1 MPALAVDTGYFDAA
15 LRIVNIALHGRINQT
30 AQTSLANDIL
40 CVAAGLRSAALIEQ
54 LYLNPNDI
62 ERIQS
67 MFHHT
72 TRFHH
77 LDLLSIGDNDHI
89 FIIHRALLLQDIHDY
104 LSGSEQGL
112 RRVFVNV
119 DYLLSQPEILPGKR
133 YEPLDKYLQE
143 HVLPDLQMRIQCWDQ
158 AELCYLPLPAPD
170 QHRGDSTM
178 IGVDETTT
186 ATTATTGTETAV
198 ATDDDTGLS
207 MVTLSGWLLGY
218 PVNYVL
224 PTIARMK
231 ARKRAARTLKRR
243 ERVLTRQ
250 RKAAAKLLRHQQQ
263 QQQQAMDSDDQVLPT
278 TAIGTGIGGVVDDSA
293 DCSSCGDDGNMSDDE
308 GDGDKYTQGHDQ
320 ANVEEEDDDENEEDE
335 DSSHNSLA
343 NRVLVL
349 TQINLSANEDV
360 HGLQDHCLLSFNYP
374 SALLDR
380 TVPAMMKG
388 VEMSTTSAQLP
399 TAPASPLWLSVHSNN
414 NSNSATT
421 EAASQELNP
430 FETSLLP
437 NNSSGNQ
444 GATSTSYSTAMPG
457 ALPPTPPYIL
467 ATTVPSSSTTTAPVV
482 PSIILSP
489 SPSYLAPPAVHQ
501 HNSQHRQRRGRSSSS
516 RHPFD
521 LTPDSSDD
529 LSSSSSSPSSRSPYI
544 QEHSHFHAQ
553 SHHQHRSN
561 SRPRRRRSSPNP
573 TTSES
578 EINPV
583 HAYRFYRSEEPF
595 YQHHR
600 QQHRMHCREKEKR
613 EEVEDHDLLPPSHPD
628 ICAAGRSLL
637 EIMHL
642 RFQRQGVWKTWQ
654 VGQQT
659 VTLPVVAL

>member
-104 LSGSEQGL
+104 LSGSEQSL

-119 DYLLSQPEILPGKR
+119 DYLLSQPEI
-133 YEPLDKYLQE
+133 E

-178 IGVDETTT
+178 IRVDQTAT
-186 ATTATTGTETAV
+186 ATTATTDTETAV

-207 MVTLSGWLLGY
+207 MVTLLGWLLGY

-231 ARKRAARTLKRR
+231 ARKRAARALKRR

-278 TAIGTGIGGVVDDSA
+278 TAIGTGIGGVVHDSA

-320 ANVEEEDDDENEEDE
+320 ANVKEEDDDENEEDE

-388 VEMSTTSAQLP
+388 VEVSTTSAQLP
-399 TAPASPLWLSVHSNN
+399 TAPASPLWLS
-414 NSNSATT
+414 
-421 EAASQELNP
+421 
-430 FETSLLP
+430 
-437 NNSSGNQ
+437 
-444 GATSTSYSTAMPG
+444 
-457 ALPPTPPYIL
+457 
-467 ATTVPSSSTTTAPVV
+467 
-482 PSIILSP
+482 
-489 SPSYLAPPAVHQ
+489 
-501 HNSQHRQRRGRSSSS
+501 QRRDDRGGES
-516 RHPFD
+516 R
-521 LTPDSSDD
+521 
-529 LSSSSSSPSSRSPYI
+529 I
-544 QEHSHFHAQ
+544 
-553 SHHQHRSN
+553 
-561 SRPRRRRSSPNP
+561 
-573 TTSES
+573 
-578 EINPV
+578 
-583 HAYRFYRSEEPF
+583 EP
-595 YQHHR
+595 
-600 QQHRMHCREKEKR
+600 
-613 EEVEDHDLLPPSHPD
+613 L
-628 ICAAGRSLL
+628 
-637 EIMHL
+637 
-642 RFQRQGVWKTWQ
+642 
-654 VGQQT
+654 
-659 VTLPVVAL
+659 